1 MPRLFVFVVAVL
13 LVPFSYSPSRVV
25 AVRLLL
31 HSSKRLARVV
41 DLSLSMRRIL
51 VITTPR
57 LFKNGASDSLRQA
70 TYCLSFCCCDNS
82 LNKLLVFVGRV
93 NFHFFIIQRH
103 RIFLWVSR
111 YFRVRRQFVTVAYP
125 ILAVSTSTLCALG
138 CTIWSIARLASWREL
153 SQIIKL
159 CSLDREI
166 RTWPLPTSPPSWMH
180 LHRLFVSML
189 RVRCQSLAEI
199 GAKLRHRLRCL

>member
-1 MPRLFVFVVAVL
+1 M
-13 LVPFSYSPSRVV
+13 V

-138 CTIWSIARLASWREL
+138 CTIWSIASWLRGANSRKLSNCVLSTGKSEL
-153 SQIIKL
+153 GP
-159 CSLDREI
+159 SL
-166 RTWPLPTSPPSWMH
+166 P
-180 LHRLFVSML
+180 LHRVGCTFIVCLY
-189 RVRCQSLAEI
+189 RCCECVVNHW
-199 GAKLRHRLRCL
+199 RRLGRSYVID